1 MNNRDLQTAQ
11 ASVAQAVGAVAA
23 IPNDGVPRLR
33 IRFEDVTGKQ
43 VREPIEIRVPSDLSL
58 RVAKMHLLE
67 MIVKLL
73 KPSISEALKAM
84 GFK

>member
-1 MNNRDLQTAQ
+1 MIDRAQLQNQ
-11 ASVAQAVGAVAA
+11 GQVASAAAAVA

-43 VREPIEIRVPSDLSL
+43 VREPIEIRVPADLSL

-67 MIVKLL
+67 MVVKLL
-73 KPSISEALKAM
+73 KPTIGEALKAM

>member
-1 MNNRDLQTAQ
+1 MIDRAQLQNQGQ
-11 ASVAQAVGAVAA
+11 AASAAATGVA
-23 IPNDGVPRLR
+23 IPNDGTPRLR

-67 MIVKLL
+67 MVVKLL
-73 KPSISEALKAM
+73 KPTIGEALKAM